1 MLFKYKRLLLACVA
15 LFVLITF
22 CAAVMVYKT
31 INDFKSSPAIFDK
44 QVYSL
49 KYGENATKVIED
61 FSSNP
66 ITKQIRIVKGQMVPK
81 NHETDFLLIGK
92 VRVAINAPNGAI
104 NK

>member
-1 MLFKYKRLLLACVA
+1 MIVS
-15 LFVLITF
+15 ISS
-22 CAAVMVYKT
+22 VMK
-31 INDFKSSPAIFDK
+31 
-44 QVYSL
+44 L
-49 KYGENATKVIED
+49 R
-61 FSSNP
+61 NP